1 MTGSAVSIAFSPL
14 LPIPVL
20 IALAVFCLAVAAL
33 GLLRAARGG
42 WLRLLFVLIG
52 LGALANPALVS
63 EERESLPNVVLM
75 MLDRSASQTIEERPE
90 QIAELERYLE
100 SEFANFEN
108 LEVRRVPFGEE
119 GQLRREGSNLERPL
133 RRALAEIPDGQLA
146 AVLLVSD
153 GQIHDLGRE
162 LDGGAD
168 LQALGFDAPLH
179 LLLTGRPQES
189 DRRLTVTQAPAYGL
203 IGKPLS
209 LTVRVDDLG
218 GPPPGSGLD
227 GQARLVLRQPGK
239 PETSLLVPIGEESE
253 IAFELDRRGRSVLDL
268 EVEPGPGE
276 LSLVNNR
283 AAVEVRGVRERLRVL
298 LVSGEPHSGERA
310 WRNLLKSDPSID
322 LVHFTILRPPEK
334 QDGTP
339 IRELSLIAFPTRE
352 LFEVKLEEFDLIIFD
367 RYRRRGVLPQLYL
380 GNVARFVREG
390 GALLE
395 AAGPAFASPLSLYRT
410 PLGLVLPGEPSGR
423 VIEGPYKPALTGVG
437 RRHPVTAGL
446 DGDAAD
452 PAWGRWFRQIDVEA
466 RRGEV
471 LMTGNNGKPLLLLDR
486 VGEGRVAQLA
496 SDHLWLW
503 ARGYDGGGPQAE
515 LTRRIA
521 HWLMKEP
528 ALEEEDLRAEVK
540 GEELVIER
548 RSLSPE
554 ERQVTVTRPD
564 GEEIAFAMAPD
575 ESGRMRASL
584 PVSQTGLYRVFDGE
598 MTALATAGSL
608 NPLEY
613 QDLRSTPERLTPWVE
628 ASGGLS
634 ARVSERDWPDL
645 REVRPGRDRAGRN
658 WMGLIDRGAYR
669 VTGVKRTSLLP
680 GLALLLLTLG
690 ALSFAWQ
697 REGR

>member
-1 MTGSAVSIAFSPL
+1 MTPDALSIAFAPL
-14 LPIPVL
+14 VPLPVL
-20 IALAVFCLAVAAL
+20 IGLAVLLLVIAGLALV
-33 GLLRAARGG
+33 RQARGA
-42 WLRLLFVLIG
+42 WLRTLFFLIG
-52 LGALANPALVS
+52 LGALANPSLVS
-63 EERESLPNVVLM
+63 EERDPLPNVVLLM
-75 MLDRSASQTIEERPE
+75 TDRSASQGIEERRDQLE
-90 QIAELERYLE
+90 EVERYLQ
-100 SEFANFEN
+100 SEFDGFEN
-108 LEVRRVPFGEE
+108 LEVRRVPFGQE
-119 GQLRREGSNLERPL
+119 GQLSREGTNITTQL
-133 RRALAEIPDGQLA
+133 RRSLAEIPEGQLA
-146 AVLLVSD
+146 GVLLLTD
-153 GQIHDLGRE
+153 GQIHDLGE
-162 LDGGAD
+162 EPD
-168 LQALGFDAPLH
+168 LEAFGIDAPIHALI
-179 LLLTGRPQES
+179 TGRPDER
-189 DRRLTVTQAPAYGL
+189 DRRLSVTQAPAYGL
-203 IGKPLS
+203 IDQPLS

-218 GPPPGSGLD
+218 SGAPEAGLA
-227 GQARLVLRQPGK
+227 GQARLLLRQPGK
-239 PETSLLVPIGEESE
+239 PEQSLLVPIGEESE
-253 IAFELDRRGRSVLDL
+253 IAFELDRRGRTVLDL
-268 EVEPGPGE
+268 EVERGPGE

-283 AAVEVRGVRERLRVL
+283 AAIEVQGVRERLRVL

-380 GNVARFVREG
+380 GNVARYVQQG

-395 AAGPAFASPLSLYRT
+395 AAGPAFASPLSLFRT
-410 PLGLVLPGEPSGR
+410 PLGTILPGEPSGR
-423 VIEGPYKPALTGVG
+423 ILEAPYRAEVTDLG
-437 RRHPVTAGL
+437 RRHPVTAALEGA
-446 DGDAAD
+446 GRMGQD
-452 PAWGRWFRQIDVEA
+452 PSWGRWFRQIDVEA

-471 LMTGNNGKPLLLLDR
+471 LMTGQEGKPLLVLDR

-503 ARGYDGGGPQAE
+503 ARGFDGGGPQAE

-528 ALEEEDLRAEVK
+528 ELEEEDLRAEVT
-540 GEELVIER
+540 GEQLTIER

-554 ERQVTVTRPD
+554 QREVVVTQPD
-564 GEEIAFAMAPD
+564 GEQVVFTMAPD
-575 ESGRMRASL
+575 AEGRMSASL
-584 PVSQTGLYRVFDGE
+584 PVTQTGLYRISDGQ
-598 MTALATAGSL
+598 MTALATAGAL

-613 QDLRSTPERLTPWVE
+613 QDLRSSTAALTPWAE
-628 ASGGLS
+628 ASGGAV
-634 ARVSERDWPDL
+634 ARIAAPSWPDL
-645 REVRPGRDRAGRN
+645 REVRPGRDRAGDD

-690 ALSFAWQ
+690 ALSLAWT